1 MRPVVAAMAGALV
14 LAVIFAIGGLVYLRG
29 TGLRGQPRPG
39 PIETRIARLV
49 RGLAIP
55 RPSSLRTNPI
65 PATSDAIAKGLDHYA
80 HYCTMCHGND
90 GSGEDTPLGQGL
102 FPKPP
107 DLRAEATQ
115 NLADGDLLY
124 IIVNGVR
131 FTGMPAFGTGTE
143 DAAGEELA
151 WQLVHFVRRLPRLTP
166 EEVDQIAS
174 LNPLSEQS
182 APR

>member
-1 MRPVVAAMAGALV
+1 MRPVFVAMTGAVL
-14 LAVIFAIGGLVYLRG
+14 LAVILALGGLAYLRG
-29 TGLRGQPRPG
+29 TGLRGQPQPG
-39 PIETRIARLV
+39 RLETRMARAL

-55 RPSSLRTNPI
+55 AASRARTNPI
-65 PATSDAIAKGLDHYA
+65 PATPEATAAGLMHYA
-80 HYCTMCHGND
+80 QYCTMCHGND
-90 GSGEDTPLGQGL
+90 GSGEEAPLGKGL

-115 NLADGDLLY
+115 NLTDGELLY

-151 WQLVHFVRRLPRLTP
+151 WQLVHFVRRLPRVTP
-166 EEVDQIAS
+166 EELDQITS
-174 LNPLSEQS
+174 LNPL
-182 APR
+182 

>member
-1 MRPVVAAMAGALV
+1 MRPVLVATTGALV
-14 LAVIFAIGGLVYLRG
+14 LAVILAIGGLAYLRS
-29 TGLRGQPRPG
+29 TGLRGQPQPG
-39 PIETRIARLV
+39 SIETRMARAL

-55 RPSSLRTNPI
+55 SASRARTNPV
-65 PATSDAIAKGLDHYA
+65 PATPDAIAAGLEHYA
-80 HYCTMCHGND
+80 HYCTMCHGNN
-90 GSGEDTPLGQGL
+90 GNGEDSPLGRGL

-115 NLADGDLLY
+115 NLTDGELLH

-151 WQLVHFVRRLPRLTP
+151 WQLVHFVRRLPRVTS
-166 EEVDQIAS
+166 EELDQIAS
-174 LNPLSEQS
+174 LNPL
-182 APR
+182 

>member
-1 MRPVVAAMAGALV
+1 MRPVFVAIAGALV
-14 LAVIFAIGGLVYLRG
+14 LAVILALGGLAYLKG

-39 PIETRIARLV
+39 PIETRVARAL

-55 RPSSLRTNPI
+55 KASRARTNPI
-65 PATSDAIAKGLDHYA
+65 PATPEAIAAGLEHYA

-90 GSGEDTPLGQGL
+90 GSGEDTPLGRGL

-115 NLADGDLLY
+115 DLTDGELLH

-143 DAAGEELA
+143 DTAAEELT
-151 WQLVHFVRRLPRLTP
+151 WQLVHFVRRLPQVTP
-166 EEVDQIAS
+166 KELAQIAS
-174 LNPLSEQS
+174 LNPL
-182 APR
+182 